1 MQVSV
6 KAEDGQVLRVLLLR
20 QCPLP
25 IKAEGKLKLVWV
37 KWFGF

>member
-1 MQVSV
+1 MQVNV
-6 KAEDGQVLRVLLLR
+6 EAEDGQVLCVLLLR

-25 IKAEGKLKLVWV
+25 IQAEGKLILVWV